1 MAQPSC
7 DPVGVV
13 LAGGASR
20 RLGQDKALLRIG
32 AGLTLLERTVAT
44 VHAAGLREVVLS
56 VSTVERGR
64 TLREAVPAVA
74 GLPLVVDAEPG
85 RGPLGA
91 LHAALSA
98 FPHHHVLL
106 VACDMPRLHVA
117 ALRALLEEPRE
128 ADAVV
133 PRVAGRDQPVAALY
147 APACLPLTAQ
157 LLEEGRLAM
166 RDLLAA
172 PGLRVRFLDETCL
185 ARAGVPAAAFD
196 NVNTPADLE
205 ALHVCDTIPPG
216 NG

>member
-1 MAQPSC
+1 MAQTSC
-7 DPVGVV
+7 GPVGVV
-13 LAGGASR
+13 LAGGASER
-20 RLGQDKALLRIG
+20 MGRDKALLRIG
-32 AGLTLLERTVAT
+32 AGPTLLERTVAT
-44 VHAAGLREVVLS
+44 VRAAGLREVVLS

-74 GLPLVVDAEPG
+74 GLRLLVDAEPG

-98 FPHHHVLL
+98 VPHHRVLL

-117 ALRALLEEPRE
+117 ALRAVLEEPRD

-133 PRVAGRDQPVAALY
+133 PREAGRDQPLAALY
-147 APACLPLTAQ
+147 GPACLPLTAR
-157 LLEEGRLAM
+157 LLEQGRLAL

-205 ALHVCDTIPPG
+205 ALHVCDAIPPG

>member
-1 MAQPSC
+1 
-7 DPVGVV
+7 VV
-13 LAGGASR
+13 LAGGASQ

-32 AGLTLLERTVAT
+32 AGPTLLERTVAT

-64 TLREAVPAVA
+64 ALRDAVPAVA
-74 GLPLVVDAEPG
+74 GLRLVVDAEPG

-98 FPHHHVLL
+98 VPHHHVLL

-117 ALRALLEEPRE
+117 ALRALLEEPRDG
-128 ADAVV
+128 DAVV
-133 PRVAGRDQPVAALY
+133 PRVAGRDQPLAALY
-147 APACLPLTAQ
+147 GPACLPLTAR
-157 LLEEGRLAM
+157 LLAQGRLAM

-172 PGLRVRFLDETCL
+172 PSLRVRVLDEGCL

-196 NVNTPADLE
+196 NLNTPADLE
-205 ALHVCDTIPPG
+205 ALHVCDGVPPG

>member
-7 DPVGVV
+7 EPVGVV

-20 RLGQDKALLRIG
+20 RLGQDKALLCIG
-32 AGLTLLERTVAT
+32 AGPTLLERTVAT

-64 TLREAVPAVA
+64 ILRDAVPAVA
-74 GLPLVVDAEPG
+74 GLRLVVDAEPG

-98 FPHHHVLL
+98 VSHHHVLL

-117 ALRALLEEPRE
+117 ALRALLEEPRD
-128 ADAVV
+128 ADVVV
-133 PRVAGRDQPVAALY
+133 PRVAGRAQPLAALY
-147 APACLPLTAQ
+147 GPACLPLTAQ
-157 LLEEGRLAM
+157 LLAQGLLAM

-172 PGLRVRFLDETCL
+172 PSLRVRFLDEGCL

-205 ALHVCDTIPPG
+205 ALRVCDAIPPG

>member
-1 MAQPSC
+1 MAQTSC
-7 DPVGVV
+7 EPVGVV

-32 AGLTLLERTVAT
+32 AGPTLLERTVAT

-74 GLPLVVDAEPG
+74 GLRLVVDAEPG

-98 FPHHHVLL
+98 VPHHHVLL

-117 ALRALLEEPRE
+117 ALRALLEEPRD

-133 PRVAGRDQPVAALY
+133 PRVAGRDQPLAALY
-147 APACLPLTAQ
+147 GPACLPLTAR
-157 LLEEGRLAM
+157 LLEQGRLAM

-205 ALHVCDTIPPG
+205 ALHVCDAIPPG

>member
-1 MAQPSC
+1 MAQTSC
-7 DPVGVV
+7 EPVGVV

-32 AGLTLLERTVAT
+32 AGPTLLERTIAT

-74 GLPLVVDAEPG
+74 GLRLVVDAEPG
-85 RGPLGA
+85 RGPLEA

-98 FPHHHVLL
+98 VPHHHVLL

-117 ALRALLEEPRE
+117 ALRAVLEEPGD

-133 PRVAGRDQPVAALY
+133 PCVAGRAQPLAALY
-147 APACLPLTAQ
+147 GPACLSLTTQ
-157 LLEEGRLAM
+157 LLEQGRLAM

-172 PGLRVRFLDETCL
+172 PGLRVRFLDDPWL
-185 ARAGVPAAAFD
+185 VRAGVPAAAFD
-196 NVNTPADLE
+196 NVNTPADLA
-205 ALHVCDTIPPG
+205 ALHAREGRPVG
-216 NG
+216 HG

>member
-7 DPVGVV
+7 EPVGVV

-32 AGLTLLERTVAT
+32 AGATLLERTVAT
-44 VHAAGLREVVLS
+44 VQAAGLREVVLS

-74 GLPLVVDAEPG
+74 GLRLVVDAEPG

-106 VACDMPRLHVA
+106 VACDMPRLDVA
-117 ALRALLEEPRE
+117 ALRALLEKPRD

-133 PRVAGRDQPVAALY
+133 PRVAGWDQPLAALY
-147 APACLPLTAQ
+147 GPACLPLTAR
-157 LLEEGRLAM
+157 LLEQGRLAL

-172 PGLRVRFLDETCL
+172 PGLRVRFLDETRL
-185 ARAGVPAAAFD
+185 ARAGVSAAAFD

-205 ALHVCDTIPPG
+205 ALHVCDAIPPG

>member
-7 DPVGVV
+7 EPVGVV
-13 LAGGASR
+13 PAGGASR

-32 AGLTLLERTVAT
+32 AGATLLERTVAT
-44 VHAAGLREVVLS
+44 VQAAGLREVVLS
-56 VSTVERGR
+56 VSTVEQGR
-64 TLREAVPAVA
+64 ALRDAVPAVA
-74 GLPLVVDAEPG
+74 GLRLVVDAGPG

-91 LHAALSA
+91 LHAALTA

-106 VACDMPRLHVA
+106 VACDMPRLDVA
-117 ALRALLEEPRE
+117 ALRALLEEPRD

-133 PRVAGRDQPVAALY
+133 PHVAGRDQPLTALFG
-147 APACLPLTAQ
+147 PACLPLTAR
-157 LLEEGRLAM
+157 LLAQGRLAM

-205 ALHVCDTIPPG
+205 ALHVCDAIPPG

>member
-1 MAQPSC
+1 MAQTSC
-7 DPVGVV
+7 EPVGVV

-32 AGLTLLERTVAT
+32 AGPTLLERTVAT
-44 VHAAGLREVVLS
+44 VRAAGLREVVLS

-74 GLPLVVDAEPG
+74 GLRLLVDAEPG

-98 FPHHHVLL
+98 VPHHHVLL

-117 ALRALLEEPRE
+117 ALRALLEEPRDV
-128 ADAVV
+128 DAVV
-133 PRVAGRDQPVAALY
+133 PRVAGRDQPLAALY
-147 APACLPLTAQ
+147 GPACLPLTAR
-157 LLEEGRLAM
+157 LLEQGRLAL

-205 ALHVCDTIPPG
+205 VLHVCDAIPPG

>member
-7 DPVGVV
+7 EPVGVV

-20 RLGQDKALLRIG
+20 RLGQDKALLRTG
-32 AGLTLLERTVAT
+32 AGATLLERTVAT
-44 VHAAGLREVVLS
+44 LHAAGLRQVVLS

-64 TLREAVPAVA
+64 ILQDAVRAVA
-74 GLPLVVDAEPG
+74 GLRLVVDAEPG

-98 FPHHHVLL
+98 VPHHHVLL

-117 ALRALLEEPRE
+117 ALRAVLAEPRD

-133 PRVAGRDQPVAALY
+133 PRVAGRDQPLAALY
-147 APACLPLTAQ
+147 GPACLPLTAR
-157 LLEEGRLAM
+157 LLGQGRLAM

-172 PGLRVRFLDETCL
+172 PGLRVRFLDDTCL

-205 ALHVCDTIPPG
+205 ALHVCDAIPPG

>member
-1 MAQPSC
+1 MAQTSC
-7 DPVGVV
+7 EPVGVV

-20 RLGQDKALLRIG
+20 RMGQDKALLRSG
-32 AGLTLLERTVAT
+32 AGPTLLERTVAT

-56 VSTVERGR
+56 VSTVEQGR
-64 TLREAVPAVA
+64 ALRDAVPAVA
-74 GLPLVVDAEPG
+74 GLRLVVDAEPG

-91 LHAALSA
+91 LYAALTA

-106 VACDMPRLHVA
+106 VACDMPRLEVA
-117 ALRALLEEPRE
+117 ALRALLEKPRD

-133 PRVAGRDQPVAALY
+133 PRVAGWDQPLTALY
-147 APACLPLTAQ
+147 GPACLPLTAR
-157 LLEEGRLAM
+157 LLAQGRLAM

-172 PGLRVRFLDETCL
+172 PGLRVRFLDDARL
-185 ARAGVPAAAFD
+185 ARAGVVAAAFD

-205 ALHVCDTIPPG
+205 ALHVCDGIPPG

>member
-1 MAQPSC
+1 
-7 DPVGVV
+7 
-13 LAGGASR
+13 
-20 RLGQDKALLRIG
+20 
-32 AGLTLLERTVAT
+32 
-44 VHAAGLREVVLS
+44 
-56 VSTVERGR
+56 
-64 TLREAVPAVA
+64 VA

-117 ALRALLEEPRE
+117 ALRALLEEPRD

-133 PRVAGRDQPVAALY
+133 PRVAGRDQPLAALY
-147 APACLPLTAQ
+147 APACLQLTAQ
-157 LLEEGRLAM
+157 LLEQGQLAM

-172 PGLRVRFLDETCL
+172 PGLRVRVLDETYL
-185 ARAGVPAAAFD
+185 AWAGVPGAAFD

-205 ALHVCDTIPPG
+205 ALHVCDAIPPG

>member
-7 DPVGVV
+7 EPVGVV

-32 AGLTLLERTVAT
+32 AGPTLLERTVAT

-64 TLREAVPAVA
+64 ILRDAVPAVA
-74 GLPLVVDAEPG
+74 GLRLVVDAEPG

-98 FPHHHVLL
+98 VPHHHVLL

-117 ALRALLEEPRE
+117 ALRALLEEPRD

-133 PRVAGRDQPVAALY
+133 PRVAGRAQPLAALY
-147 APACLPLTAQ
+147 GPACLPLTAR
-157 LLEEGRLAM
+157 LLAQGRLAM

-172 PGLRVRFLDETCL
+172 PGLRVRVLDEGCL

-196 NVNTPADLE
+196 NVNTLADLE
-205 ALHVCDTIPPG
+205 ALGVCAEIPPG